1 MMTVF
6 YSKEAYFELTDDE
19 FNSFIKNANGK
30 KVWIPRLNVF
40 LSDMFIWA
48 GKKPENDVKK
58 LSDGT
63 QVIRKYGAWV
73 LASDNS
79 IKIDLRHY
87 PELTNNYDT
96 LQPPKQIPSYS
107 QKNRKGIQF

>member
-1 MMTVF
+1 MMNVF
-6 YSKEAYFELTDDE
+6 YSKDASFELTDEE

-48 GKKPENDVKK
+48 GKKPENDTRK

-63 QVIRKYGAWV
+63 QVIRKYGTWV
-73 LASDNS
+73 LTGDNS
-79 IKIDLRHY
+79 IKIDLQHY
-87 PELTNNYDT
+87 PELTKNYD
-96 LQPPKQIPSYS
+96 PPQYSRQIPSDT
-107 QKNRKGIQF
+107 QKNR